1 MNLNFLKT
9 GAVAVALSAAA
20 LLGGNADAATMY
32 EGDYNATSVKTGSN
46 FHTVWLPGL
55 FGSSASAYWQFVGG
69 AGKFNVGANNV
80 TASLDGRISNN
91 SNTDLLM
98 DLEVEYDLLSPNAP
112 GGGGTKDG
120 GFANGLTTPEK
131 DALKATWSYY
141 DIKSATLTGVGLLE
155 GLMMTLTPFPL
166 DPKEI
171 PFQLGESANDKNQG
185 VGGAGWFTWNIVS
198 QATNT
203 NYVALSLDNI
213 ANRSHGDININ
224 ISPVPVPAAGLL
236 LLGGLGALGAM
247 RRLKKKAA

>member
-32 EGDYNATSVKTGSN
+32 EGDYNATNVKTGSN
-46 FHTVWLPGL
+46 LHTVWLPGL

-91 SNTDLLM
+91 SNTDLQM

-120 GFANGLTTPEK
+120 GFANGLTTAEK
-131 DALKATWSYY
+131 DALKDTWSYY